1 MKQTTRSL
9 LTTLVVLVVAG
20 AIGGAALWVT
30 RDTEKKAQQKEKSAK
45 LFDGFDKAKAR
56 KIKLLR
62 DGKLV
67 AALTR
72 ADAGAP
78 WKIAE
83 PVAADTDATTVD
95 TMLNAVG
102 DFKQKSDLGDAD
114 LKQYGLDHPNTV
126 VTVTMDDGKEQTL
139 EIGETNPFDSSV
151 YVRKAAEKTVRIA
164 DGWEK
169 APFEKQLL
177 DLRDKRVL
185 HLDDSAD
192 VRRIEVAGTSPAYKL
207 EKEGTSWKL
216 LAPQQGAADA
226 STADRV
232 ASVLKSLRATA
243 IPAERAE
250 GGALKQYGLSPAKIT
265 VQLTVAAPGGKDT
278 YRRTLLLGQPVASRG
293 HHQDGVPTANVKTYA
308 KRDDAPTVFEV
319 DQQILKDLQKDV
331 FDLQDKSLVHANRED
346 VKKIVFEQPGSPRIV
361 VERKRE
367 QPKDG
372 GFADETFTVL
382 EPKQGPAKKWKVS
395 GALYSI
401 TGLRASAFA
410 AKPDASAFNQAR
422 TISLLGDGDKVLAA
436 VRIGA
441 ETKNGKRRY
450 ASSDA
455 QRRVAE
461 IEKSTADDLPKTVDD
476 VLEAPPAPDAGPSS
490 QASK

>member
-45 LFDGFDKAKAR
+45 LFDGFDKSKAR

-62 DGKLV
+62 EGKLV
-67 AALTR
+67 ATVGR

-78 WKIAE
+78 WKLAE
-83 PVAADTDATTVD
+83 PIAAEADTTAIDA
-95 TMLNAVG
+95 MLNAFA
-102 DFKQKSDLGDAD
+102 DFKQKSDLGEAD
-114 LKQYGLDHPNTV
+114 PAQYGLDHPNTV
-126 VTVTMDDGKEQTL
+126 VTVTMDDGKEQSL

-151 YVRKAAEKTVRIA
+151 YARKGGEKTVRIA

-169 APFEKQLL
+169 AAFEKQLL

-185 HLDDSAD
+185 HLDDSAE
-192 VRRIEVAGTSPAYKL
+192 VRRIEVAGTQPSYKL
-207 EKEGTSWKL
+207 EKDGASWKL
-216 LAPQQGAADA
+216 VAPQQGAADA
-226 STADRV
+226 TTADRV
-232 ASVLKSLRATA
+232 ASVLKSLRATGIA
-243 IPAERAE
+243 AESAQ
-250 GGALKQYGLSPAKIT
+250 GAALKQYGLSPAKVS

-278 YRRTLLLGQPVASRG
+278 FRRTLLLGQPPPQKGSVA
-293 HHQDGVPTANVKTYA
+293 VKTYA
-308 KRDDAPTVFEV
+308 KRDDSSIVFEI
-319 DQQILKDLQKDV
+319 DQQILKDLQKNV
-331 FDLQDKSLVHANRED
+331 FDLQDKSLVHVNRED

-361 VERKRE
+361 VERKKE

-372 GFADETFTVL
+372 GFADEAFTVL
-382 EPKQGPAKKWKVS
+382 EPKQGPGKKWKVS
-395 GALYSI
+395 SALYSI

-410 AKPDASAFNQAR
+410 AKPDAAAFNQAR
-422 TISLLGDGDKVLAA
+422 TISLLGEGDKVLAT

-441 ETKNGKRRY
+441 ETKDGKRRY

-455 QRRVAE
+455 LGRVAE
-461 IEKSTADDLPKTVDD
+461 IEKTTADDLPKTLDD
-476 VLEAPPAPDAGPSS
+476 VLEPPAAPDAGPAS
-490 QASK
+490 QAAK

>member
-1 MKQTTRSL
+1 MKQTTTSL
-9 LTTLVVLVVAG
+9 VTTVVVLVVAA

-30 RDTEKKAQQKEKSAK
+30 RDTENKAQQKEKSAK

-56 KIKLLR
+56 KIRLQR

-67 AALTR
+67 ATLTR
-72 ADAGAP
+72 ADASAP
-78 WKIAE
+78 WKVAE
-83 PVAADTDATTVD
+83 PIAADADTTTVD
-95 TMLNAVG
+95 TMLNAIG
-102 DFKQKSDLGDAD
+102 DFKQKNDLGEAD
-114 LKQYGLDHPNTV
+114 PKQYGLDHPNTV

-139 EIGETNPFDSSV
+139 EIGETNPFDSSI
-151 YVRKAAEKTVRIA
+151 YARKAGEKTVRIA

-177 DLRDKRVL
+177 DVRDKRVL

-192 VRRIEVAGTSPAYKL
+192 VRRIEVAGTQPAYKL
-207 EKEGTSWKL
+207 EKEGASWKL

-232 ASVLKSLRATA
+232 ANALKSLRATA

-250 GGALKQYGLSPAKIT
+250 GAALKQYGLSPAKIT
-265 VQLTVAAPGGKDT
+265 VQLTVAAQGGKDT
-278 YRRTLLLGQPVASRG
+278 YRRTLLLGQPAPQKGSVA
-293 HHQDGVPTANVKTYA
+293 VKTYA
-308 KRDDAPTVFEV
+308 RRDDSPTVFEI
-319 DQQILKDLQKDV
+319 DQQILKDLQKGL
-331 FDLQDKSLVHANRED
+331 FDLQDKALVHANRED

-372 GFADETFTVL
+372 GFADETFAVV
-382 EPKQGPAKKWKVS
+382 EPKQGPAKKWKLS
-395 GALYSI
+395 SALYTI

-422 TISLLGDGDKVLAA
+422 TISLLGDGDKVLAS
-436 VRIGA
+436 VRIGT
-441 ETKNGKRRY
+441 ETKDGKRRY
-450 ASSDA
+450 ASSDTLG
-455 QRRVAE
+455 QLAE
-461 IEKSTADDLPKTVDD
+461 IEKSTADDLPKTLDD
-476 VLEAPPAPDAGPSS
+476 VLEPPPAPDAGPSS
-490 QASK
+490 QAAK

>member
-45 LFDGFDKAKAR
+45 LFDAFEKAKAR
-56 KIKLLR
+56 KVKLLR

-67 AALTR
+67 ATVTR
-72 ADAGAP
+72 ADSSAP
-78 WKIAE
+78 WKVAE
-83 PVAADTDATTVD
+83 PVATDADTTTVD
-95 TMLNAVG
+95 TMLNAIA
-102 DFKQKSDLGDAD
+102 DFKQKTDLGEAD
-114 LKQYGLDHPNTV
+114 PKQYGLDRPNTV
-126 VTVTMDDGKEQTL
+126 VTVTLDDGKEQTL

-151 YVRKAAEKTVRIA
+151 YVRKGGDKTVRIA

-192 VRRIEVAGTSPAYKL
+192 VRRIEVAGTSPSYKL
-207 EKEGTSWKL
+207 EKEGTAWKL

-232 ASVLKSLRATA
+232 ATVLKSLRATGIA
-243 IPAERAE
+243 AESAE
-250 GGALKQYGLSPAKIT
+250 GAALKQYGLSPGKIT
-265 VQLTVAAPGGKDT
+265 VQLTVAAPGGKDS
-278 YRRTLLLGQPVASRG
+278 YRRTLLLGQPPPQKGSVA
-293 HHQDGVPTANVKTYA
+293 VKTYA
-308 KRDDAPTVFEV
+308 KRDDAPTVYEV
-319 DQQILKDLQKDV
+319 DQQILKDLQKEP

-346 VKKIVFEQPGSPRIV
+346 VKKIVFEQPGSPRLV

-372 GFADETFTVL
+372 GFPDETFTVL
-382 EPKQGPAKKWKVS
+382 EPKQGPAKKWKLS
-395 GALYSI
+395 SALYTI

-410 AKPDASAFNQAR
+410 AKPDAAAFNQAR
-422 TISLLGDGDKVLAA
+422 TISLLGDGDKVLAT

-441 ETKNGKRRY
+441 ETKDGKRRY
-450 ASSDA
+450 ASSDSLG
-455 QRRVAE
+455 RVAE
-461 IEKSTADDLPKTVDD
+461 IEKTTADDLPKTLDD
-476 VLEAPPAPDAGPSS
+476 VLEPPAAPDGGPPS
-490 QASK
+490 QAKK

>member
-9 LTTLVVLVVAG
+9 FTTLVVLVVAA

-45 LFDGFDKAKAR
+45 LFDGFDKTKAR
-56 KIKLLR
+56 RIKLLR

-67 AALTR
+67 ATLTR
-72 ADAGAP
+72 ADASAP
-78 WKIAE
+78 WKVAE
-83 PVAADTDATTVD
+83 PVAADADTTIVD

-102 DFKQKSDLGDAD
+102 DFKQKSDLGEAD
-114 LKQYGLDHPNTV
+114 PKQYGLDHPNTV
-126 VTVTMDDGKEQTL
+126 VTVGLDDGKEQTL

-151 YVRKAAEKTVRIA
+151 YVRKGGEKTVRIA

-185 HLDDSAD
+185 HLDDSAE

-207 EKEGTSWKL
+207 EKDGTSWKL
-216 LAPQQGAADA
+216 VAPQQGAADA

-232 ASVLKSLRATA
+232 ASALKALRATA
-243 IPAERAE
+243 IPAESAE
-250 GGALKQYGLSPAKIT
+250 GAALKQYGLSPAKIT
-265 VQLTVAAPGGKDT
+265 VQVTVAAAGGKDT
-278 YRRTLLLGQPVASRG
+278 YRRTLLLGQPAPQKGSVA
-293 HHQDGVPTANVKTYA
+293 VKTYA

-319 DQQILKDLQKDV
+319 DQQILKDLQKDL
-331 FDLQDKSLVHANRED
+331 FDLQDKSLVHVNRED
-346 VKKIVFEQPGSPRIV
+346 VKKIIFEQPGSPRIV
-361 VERKRE
+361 VERKKE

-372 GFADETFTVL
+372 GFADETFSVL
-382 EPKQGPAKKWKVS
+382 EPKQGPAKKWKLS
-395 GALYSI
+395 SALYSI

-410 AKPDASAFNQAR
+410 AKPDPAAFNQAR
-422 TISLLGDGDKVLAA
+422 TISLLGDGDKVLAT

-441 ETKNGKRRY
+441 ETKDGKRRY

-455 QRRVAE
+455 LGRVAE
-461 IEKSTADDLPKTVDD
+461 IEKSTADDLPKTLDD
-476 VLEAPPAPDAGPSS
+476 VLEPAPAPDAGP
-490 QASK
+490 ASRAAK

>member
-9 LTTLVVLVVAG
+9 LTTLVVLVAAG

-45 LFDGFDKAKAR
+45 LFDGFDKSKAR

-62 DGKLV
+62 EGKLV
-67 AALTR
+67 ATVAR

-78 WKIAE
+78 WKLAE
-83 PVAADTDATTVD
+83 PIAAEADTTAIEA
-95 TMLNAVG
+95 MLNAFA
-102 DFKQKSDLGDAD
+102 DFKQKSDLGEAD
-114 LKQYGLDHPNTV
+114 PAQYGLDHPNTV
-126 VTVTMDDGKEQTL
+126 VTVTMDDGTEPSL

-151 YVRKAAEKTVRIA
+151 YARKDGEKTVRIA

-169 APFEKQLL
+169 AAFEKQLL

-185 HLDDSAD
+185 HLDDSAE

-207 EKEGTSWKL
+207 EKDGTSWKL
-216 LAPQQGAADA
+216 VAPQQGAADA

-232 ASVLKSLRATA
+232 ASVLKSLRATGIA
-243 IPAERAE
+243 AESAQ
-250 GGALKQYGLSPAKIT
+250 GAALKRYGLSPAKVS

-278 YRRTLLLGQPVASRG
+278 FRRTLLLGQPPPKGSVA
-293 HHQDGVPTANVKTYA
+293 VKTYA
-308 KRDDAPTVFEV
+308 KRDDSSIVFEI
-319 DQQILKDLQKDV
+319 DQQILKDLQKNV
-331 FDLQDKSLVHANRED
+331 FDLQDKSLVHVNRED

-372 GFADETFTVL
+372 GFADEAFTVL
-382 EPKQGPAKKWKVS
+382 EPKQGPAKKWKLS
-395 GALYSI
+395 SALYSI

-422 TISLLGDGDKVLAA
+422 TISLLGDADKVLAT

-441 ETKNGKRRY
+441 ETKDGKRRY

-455 QRRVAE
+455 QGRVAE
-461 IEKSTADDLPKTVDD
+461 IEKTTADELPKTLDD
-476 VLEAPPAPDAGPSS
+476 VLEAAAAPDAGPGT
-490 QASK
+490 QAAK